1 MFVEACLFRP
11 SLDCFYTAK
20 AGKRGPKP
28 EQIGTLDYCWIF
40 GCLVYAN
47 STGQSSRFRKTTES
61 LFFETVRRGV
71 TKRTLADDLRD
82 LELNFSQNPWEGPP
96 QQPFAPVNPK
106 QPDLALLFFE
116 HVRICLKIVPNSR
129 QALAQ
134 RRALLKEEQPLAK
147 VCCGGVLPTGFWKK
161 VLNLPVVRG
170 SETQTKRK
178 ECGISCIAITK

>member
-28 EQIGTLDYCWIF
+28 EKIGTLDYCWIF

-47 STGQSSRFRKTTES
+47 STGQSSRFRKTTEN

-106 QPDLALLFFE
+106 QPGTALL
-116 HVRICLKIVPNSR
+116 
-129 QALAQ
+129 
-134 RRALLKEEQPLAK
+134 
-147 VCCGGVLPTGFWKK
+147 
-161 VLNLPVVRG
+161 
-170 SETQTKRK
+170 
-178 ECGISCIAITK
+178 